1 MKNIYISTS
10 KEPNKMIQIVQHC
23 SMNKIS
29 MKIYI
34 YFMKAYFLFFLCFL
48 RQKVHRTFIIQINL
62 KKTHTHNIKKAAV
75 TWIVFAIEP
84 TTKNMLQKNFSF
96 D

>member
-34 YFMKAYFLFFLCFL
+34 YFMKAYFLFFFMFFEAKSS
-48 RQKVHRTFIIQINL
+48 QDIHHTNKL
-62 KKTHTHNIKKAAV
+62 KKNTHI
-75 TWIVFAIEP
+75 
-84 TTKNMLQKNFSF
+84 
-96 D
+96 